1 MSATKRGRSIAVLVV
16 GLFLGAGLL
25 DVFGFVA
32 GVTDQRPFCA
42 ECHVMMPAAVTH
54 HRSTH
59 TNLNCN
65 DCHLPKFLVYRYPYK
80 AYIGLYDIMAE
91 KVMDVVL
98 PIRASDLMKD
108 IVTENCK
115 SYHTAT
121 NMDVASMDSKR
132 YCTEC
137 HRNVPHQRTMPIS
150 TRMVAYE

>member
-1 MSATKRGRSIAVLVV
+1 MSATKRGRGFAALVV

-25 DVFGFVA
+25 AVFGFAA
-32 GVTDQRPFCA
+32 GATDQRPFCA

-54 HRSTH
+54 QRSTH

-65 DCHLPKFLVYRYPYK
+65 DCHLPKSIVYRYPYK

-91 KVMDVVL
+91 KIMDVSL
-98 PIRASDLMKD
+98 PIRATDLMRD
-108 IVTENCK
+108 IINKNCK
-115 SYHTAT
+115 SCHAAT
-121 NMDVASMDSKR
+121 NMEVASMGSKR

-150 TRMVAYE
+150 TRIVAYE